1 MWNILQRDPRV
12 FLWAL
17 LLHVGL
23 AILLFS
29 GIHWIPREQA
39 LGADEEQQSV
49 EARLLL
55 SSQQQDRVAELRDP
69 EAFRAAQ
76 EAERQ
81 RQAAERRQMAEA
93 ARRAAAEAERQ
104 RQEALEAQRQR
115 ELQAKREA
123 EEREVR
129 RQAAAEAKRQAEQQ
143 ARLEAERVARRQ
155 AERKAQQQAERE
167 AQQQAERE
175 AKERA
180 QREREAEQ
188 QAQREAE
195 ERAQREAKAQAEREA
210 EQQAQREAA
219 AAAADAARVQRLA
232 SEWVPKIEHRV
243 KQVWVRPQGLRVQVA
258 TLVSLKLNPG
268 GEVVPGSVKVIESS
282 GYPAFDTSVV
292 RAIVDASPLP
302 VPEGEDF
309 ELFREFNFRFRP

>member
-17 LLHVGL
+17 LLHLGL

-39 LGADEEQQSV
+39 LGTDAQEQPV

-76 EAERQ
+76 EAER
-81 RQAAERRQMAEA
+81 RRIAEA

-104 RQEALEAQRQR
+104 RQQALEAQRQR
-115 ELQAKREA
+115 ERQAKREA

-155 AERKAQQQAERE
+155 AERE

-175 AKERA
+175 ARQQAEREAEERA